1 MRFCNILLGNCTI
14 FSYSW
19 LGFTQQN
26 VTERLLTLQDAFP
39 IPILTL
45 DRLQAWLPAARI
57 GLSKGTLCPP
67 PNPLPCW

>member
-26 VTERLLTLQDAFP
+26 VTERDRQDFC
-39 IPILTL
+39 
-45 DRLQAWLPAARI
+45 I
-57 GLSKGTLCPP
+57 GLERYWLSITVPYKHKILSI
-67 PNPLPCW
+67 LSIHV